1 MQISHTGHI
10 KNLKSSNLY
19 IHYVRV
25 MLLTSCH
32 SVGQS
37 GSMKETM
44 RKIEREGKR
53 KSASCLQEKLKMSFL
68 INVIASCG

>member
-1 MQISHTGHI
+1 
-10 KNLKSSNLY
+10 
-19 IHYVRV
+19 

-32 SVGQS
+32 SVGHS

-44 RKIEREGKR
+44 RKIESEGKR

-68 INVIASCG
+68 INVIASCGWHETENDGTGISCV